1 VRFNISACFLS
12 SVGFLSEHQSGPA
25 EFLFSRSQGV
35 CPSARCVFRICLQF
49 CARTAERLGPVPT
62 HLRFSWCS
70 SLECSAPLL
79 SVVSPNASF
88 DFSVWGWSAPGVG
101 DRSAARKSVHPEFH
115 FALPHFS
122 VPARPDHSQQLHPG
136 QPSHQCSASVDR
148 AKVVAFG
155 VFASLSHGP

>member
-12 SVGFLSEHQSGPA
+12 SVGFLSKHQSGPA

-88 DFSVWGWSAPGVG
+88 DFSVWGWSAPGWVTVLRPG
-101 DRSAARKSVHPEFH
+101 NPFIPSFILRCLTFRCPRDRTTPNSCTPVSLHTSV
-115 FALPHFS
+115 
-122 VPARPDHSQQLHPG
+122 
-136 QPSHQCSASVDR
+136 QPLC
-148 AKVVAFG
+148 
-155 VFASLSHGP
+155 